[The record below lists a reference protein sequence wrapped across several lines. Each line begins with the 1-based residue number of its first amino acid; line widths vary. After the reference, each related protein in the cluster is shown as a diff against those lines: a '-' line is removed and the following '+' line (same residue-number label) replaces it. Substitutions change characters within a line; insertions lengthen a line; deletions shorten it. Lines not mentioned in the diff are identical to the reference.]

1 VLLDVEGA
9 TTCSPISRVLCP
21 SFCSFA
27 EPFHC
32 ISVKV
37 LRVRHTATPAERVRL
52 VVTLS
57 EGGGTLGYV
66 AVSLD
71 ARVWRC
77 PRGRCAAYSF

>member
-1 VLLDVEGA
+1 MSVCSGRAARDSRTLPGLGSRVAARGAGVLLDVEGA
-9 TTCSPISRVLCP
+9 TTCSSISRVLYPC
-21 SFCSFA
+21 FCSFA

-57 EGGGTLGYV
+57 E
-66 AVSLD
+66 
-71 ARVWRC
+71 
-77 PRGRCAAYSF
+77 

>member
-1 VLLDVEGA
+1 MLLDVEGA
-9 TTCSPISRVLCP
+9 TTCNLISRVLCP

-57 EGGGTLGYV
+57 E
-66 AVSLD
+66 
-71 ARVWRC
+71 
-77 PRGRCAAYSF
+77 